1 MPNGKDYIVYQN
13 TKRGDRKITFIDGY
27 AFYQSTG
34 TNSGFEATWFPFLG
48 VADPDSDDQRYKL
61 DSYANN
67 RGHFIKPNIFFRDI
81 PEEVESAGKYLG
93 LNEDFFYRMGNLE
106 CLLISSLIKEG
117 YWLTNKG
124 ILFKEHLQK
133 TYPAFYQQY
142 GDIEFSADPLQ
153 VIPSA
158 EPFRVNDWLL
168 IQGPMKKIATTKKA
182 DDLTIADK
190 RKQFAK
196 GKISPRND
204 VDAMEIDSIAETS
217 IPCQQNLLVRTHVLM
232 YLIHVPHLCRQKRR
246 KPSKKPVNRLPHQ
259 ILLLSSEYVSLNFG
273 IDSMDCI

>member
-217 IPCQQNLLVRTHVLM
+217 IKPYIKRSRSTSVPTELARQNARSDVFDPRSSPMPAKEKKTKQKTSQQASSSD
-232 YLIHVPHLCRQKRR
+232 PSSFKRIR
-246 KPSKKPVNRLPHQ
+246 
-259 ILLLSSEYVSLNFG
+259 
-273 IDSMDCI
+273 